1 VGSTAS
7 VRITITRPR
16 KESDVI
22 DDIDLVAR
30 LGVALACGLALGA
43 EREARSKVA
52 GIRTHGLVAVGAAL
66 FAISGAYGIEGVSD
80 PTRVAAQ
87 VASGIG
93 FIGAGAIMRSG
104 FNITGV
110 TTASTLWL
118 AAALG
123 VAAGFGL
130 YVVSLT
136 ALAMALILVVAL
148 GPLMSAL
155 PWSRSHRIELRYH
168 VGHGT
173 LGPLFAEL
181 AESRVIVRRI
191 QLDEEPDGVRH
202 VELTV
207 SGGGVA
213 VGRIVADI
221 SLRDEMIR
229 AATRPL

>member
-1 VGSTAS
+1 MISE
-7 VRITITRPR
+7 I
-16 KESDVI
+16 EM
-22 DDIDLVAR
+22 VAR

-52 GIRTHGLVAVGAAL
+52 GVRTHALVAVGAAL
-66 FAISGAYGIEGVSD
+66 FTIAGAFGIDGVPDQS
-80 PTRVAAQ
+80 RVAAQ

-118 AAALG
+118 SAALG
-123 VAAGFGL
+123 VAAAFGL
-130 YVVSLT
+130 YVVCLAVVAI
-136 ALAMALILVVAL
+136 ALVLMLAL
-148 GPLMSAL
+148 GPLMSLL
-155 PWSRSHRIELRYH
+155 PWSRSHGIELSYH

-173 LGPLFAEL
+173 LGPLFADL
-181 AESRVIVRRI
+181 AESGVTVRGI
-191 QLDEEPDGVRH
+191 QLDEETPGIRH

-207 SGGGVA
+207 AGSEGA

-221 SLRDEMIR
+221 ANRDEMIR
-229 AATRPL
+229 AATRTL

>member
-1 VGSTAS
+1 M
-7 VRITITRPR
+7 
-16 KESDVI
+16 I
-22 DDIDLVAR
+22 DEIDLVAR

-52 GIRTHGLVAVGAAL
+52 GVRTHALVAVGAAL
-66 FAISGAYGIEGVSD
+66 FTISGAYGIDGISD

-118 AAALG
+118 SAALG
-123 VAAGFGL
+123 VAAGFGM
-130 YVVSLT
+130 YVVCLS
-136 ALAMALILVVAL
+136 ALVMALVLVVAL
-148 GPLMSAL
+148 GPLMSLL
-155 PWSRSHRIELRYH
+155 PWSRTHGIELRYH
-168 VGHGT
+168 IGHGT
-173 LGPLFAEL
+173 LGPLFTEL
-181 AESRVIVRRI
+181 AESRVTVRRV
-191 QLDEEPDGVRH
+191 QLDEEPDGIRH

-207 SGGGVA
+207 SGSEVA
-213 VGRIVADI
+213 VGRIVSEI
-221 SLRDEMIR
+221 SLREEMIR

>member
-1 VGSTAS
+1 M
-7 VRITITRPR
+7 
-16 KESDVI
+16 I
-22 DDIDLVAR
+22 DNLELVAR

-52 GIRTHGLVAVGAAL
+52 GIRTHALVAVGAAL
-66 FAISGAYGIEGVSD
+66 FTIAGSQGIEGVSD

-104 FNITGV
+104 FTITGI

-118 AAALG
+118 SAALG

-148 GPLMSAL
+148 GPLMAML
-155 PWSRSHRIELRYH
+155 PWSRSHHIELRYH

-173 LGPLFAEL
+173 LGPLFSDL
-181 AESRVIVRRI
+181 AESGLIVRQI
-191 QLDEEPDGVRH
+191 QLNEEGDGIRN

-207 SGGGVA
+207 SGGGVGA
-213 VGRIVADI
+213 VGRIVSEI
-221 SLRDEMIR
+221 SRREEVIR
-229 AATRPL
+229 AATRSL